1 MKIKNMTKE
10 ELELL
15 SYKDITNLLLEEKG
29 KMNTASLF
37 KEIVTLLELPNS
49 VFENKI
55 GDYYTSLTTDKRF
68 ILLTD
73 GTWDLRTRHASDK
86 VIVLEEDDD
95 EELEDVKE
103 EIDEDIQEEGNDF
116 DMDETEDDYDDG
128 DDELKDLVVIDE
140 DEMELEQ

>member
-1 MKIKNMTKE
+1 MKIKNMSKE

-15 SYKDITNLLLEEKG
+15 SYKDITNLLLEENG
-29 KMNTASLF
+29 QMNTAEIF
-37 KEIVTLLELPNS
+37 KQIVMLLGLPNS

-55 GDYYTSLTTDKRF
+55 GDFYTSLTTDKRF

-73 GTWDLRTRHASDK
+73 GKWDLRTRHASEKIMILDD
-86 VIVLEEDDD
+86 EEDD
-95 EELEDVKE
+95 ELEDVKE
-103 EIDEDIQEEGNDF
+103 EIEEDAQEESSDF